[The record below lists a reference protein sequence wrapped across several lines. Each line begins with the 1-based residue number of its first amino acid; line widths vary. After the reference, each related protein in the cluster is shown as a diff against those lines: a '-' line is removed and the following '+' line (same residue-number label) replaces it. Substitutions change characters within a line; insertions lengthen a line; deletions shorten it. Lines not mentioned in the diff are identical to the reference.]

1 LTDISM
7 GGCYVETSAIL
18 SPGTRLKL
26 GFSMD
31 DGSLSAEGVVA
42 RIDPGTGMA
51 VQFQE
56 MNREARAQMLKILE
70 FVQKTTAYY
79 NNRYFENLLKR

>member
-1 LTDISM
+1 
-7 GGCYVETSAIL
+7 
-18 SPGTRLKL
+18 
-26 GFSMD
+26 MD
-31 DGSLSAEGVVA
+31 DGSLSADGMVA

-56 MNREARAQMLKILE
+56 MNREARAKMFKILE
-70 FVQKTTAYY
+70 FVQKTTAFY